1 MCTWNIYGLEFD
13 YERMIIAEDGSTVF
27 DSKYFGLDV
36 IYGRIFSRPKQF
48 CNERRHALVMDFARV
63 LMGGPQN
70 PKKCFLAGG

>member
-1 MCTWNIYGLEFD
+1 MGAPSSIPNTLE
-13 YERMIIAEDGSTVF
+13 
-27 DSKYFGLDV
+27 FGLDV